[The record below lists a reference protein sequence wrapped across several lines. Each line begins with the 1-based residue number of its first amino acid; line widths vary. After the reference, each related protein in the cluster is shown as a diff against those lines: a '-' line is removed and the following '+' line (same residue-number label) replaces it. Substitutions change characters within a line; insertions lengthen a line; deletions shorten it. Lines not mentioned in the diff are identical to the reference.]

1 MSDSASSIASLLTLG
16 INASF
21 DPSKLSPSTIQSII
35 SHIKTLKRN
44 GISLDEQSLTIN
56 TEHMLDRLKDT
67 KGNLLNDSYKRQ
79 IGMTIKRLFP
89 QSDISL
95 QQYNRAHNES
105 RSSRTRASSD
115 EFMNNVRKLRDAT
128 LNIIQDVYLHRRID
142 DLGLYDACIA
152 VLLTLCTSLRI
163 EEIRHLKLSHI
174 PKIQANQPIGI
185 KSKQSF
191 ATRIIS
197 SNNLLET
204 TFTTIKKQRQYV
216 VDFVKLKKSDYA
228 SKYQQNRIELDYI
241 IISTADYMRKKLH
254 EIAASIGVKIDN
266 LGFTIFRKS
275 TTTVL
280 IEGGGHLVAQTMNNH
295 SSLNTTLGHY
305 NILTP
310 QTVQKTYDDLAIDIL
325 NNTEIPSAENA
336 KRFMNQLETQMK
348 PSTSTVTNK
357 KQISENKTIPEIISD
372 IEALKKSQ
380 QATAQNTNAEL
391 RQIKAQIN
399 TFPDKIH
406 EQLNRIKIEAN
417 KQISLEFTTA
427 MDRVA
432 RELEQI
438 NNLRGELSSKIRELE
453 LHGIGTDALNELNSQ
468 FQNKISEI
476 ETSCITA
483 QQLKDDY
490 DGKLQTIEKFVTELR
505 SSAMR
510 PEDVIKKTSE
520 LKNTLKS
527 NIMVQNRNIRS
538 QISKVSKDLENLK
551 QLFGIDQNE
560 IKELE
565 NKAVMSQTETNRKF
579 DILNNELA
587 RLREIIESEQPKRKK
602 PRYIDLPFETPPY
615 LNDDDDNDDDIN
627 MSQDPEFWE
636 MTDNS

>member
-1 MSDSASSIASLLTLG
+1 MSDSASSLASLLTLG

-216 VDFVKLKKSDYA
+216 ADFVKLKKSDYA
-228 SKYQQNRIELDYI
+228 SKYQQNRIESDYI

-325 NNTEIPSAENA
+325 NNTEIPSAENT

-406 EQLNRIKIEAN
+406 DQLNRIKIEAN
-417 KQISLEFTTA
+417 KQISLDFTTA

-490 DGKLQTIEKFVTELR
+490 DEKLQTIEKFVTELR

-510 PEDVIKKTSE
+510 PEEVIKKTSE

-587 RLREIIESEQPKRKK
+587 RLRDIIESEQPKRKK

-615 LNDDDDNDDDIN
+615 LDDDDNDDDIN

-636 MTDNS
+636 MNDNS